1 MPEIMYERGKTT
13 MAHYL
18 MPKMHGGT
26 EHFRSMLLKTFDYEL
41 SVLSN
46 VFLISGVISMGPVD
60 WID

>member
-1 MPEIMYERGKTT
+1 

-26 EHFRSMLLKTFDYEL
+26 EHFRSMLIKTFDYEL